1 MQISAYH
8 RFFVIILATLT
19 SALVNY
25 FPVPFFAGSQLVF
38 GNIIAVTIALL
49 FGLRAG
55 LFCTLLSSWITG
67 LSWGNF
73 VAIPPFAIE
82 IIIIHFA
89 AKSNKNPCFFGVLY
103 WLTLGWMIAA
113 IQLYILTDYLEIT
126 KIAITLKYLLNG
138 LINVTL
144 GYLIAFLFARYKTTK
159 WQEKFKIHRF
169 LSFAVSFLLTFAIFT
184 HSFFWLKNIQTDK
197 LAQLNNSLLLESK
210 ITAKEL
216 NNYVNNH
223 VDMLSLV
230 AKLNHNE
237 DPSPTNNHAWQSA
250 IDNMRSTYPN
260 VLTMLVTEK
269 SGNLIATSPKN
280 LIEKIKLPDND
291 FVNVNTRPYFIE
303 SMRTMQPYV
312 SDVFQ
317 GRGFGNDPIIA
328 ISVPISHD
336 RGFVGIIEASLDLK
350 KMEVLDS
357 KTLDK
362 EQSLLIFD
370 NNKKVIYRSDN
381 LPYTFLQNIKEEPV
395 YAHIYNAS
403 TYYYIDS
410 SGEYRIG
417 MSSEIEEL
425 NWTVFISVPRVLYEG
440 QIAEEVFFTTK
451 LFLIFIIISI
461 FITLKFTKLLS
472 QPIEKLND
480 NLLRVNKTGDFE
492 NLNLNFEPSIFIE
505 LNSMSAI
512 IQDFSNRLNDT
523 LSSLNKA
530 KENKEDAN
538 RALALVNKN
547 LETVIEEKTYSLKQ
561 ALETANNASTAKSA
575 FLATMSHEIR
585 TPLNGVLGML
595 ELLSTSDISPDHL
608 EKIKIAQS
616 SAKILLS
623 LLNDVL
629 DISKIESGKLE
640 IESVE
645 FNLLAL
651 ISDVVVSHALS
662 AESKG
667 LTLLLDTNKIK
678 HVNVVCDP
686 TRLKQIL
693 TNLIGN
699 SIKFTQNGQIK
710 VSCQTTETDNKIK
723 LLMSVEDTGIGI
735 KASKMATLFTPF
747 TQADSSTTRQYGGS
761 GLGLTISKQLCKLM
775 SGDLNAT
782 SVFGEKSK
790 FTATIMAFST
800 DTKSDWP
807 SLNNELAE
815 AILIMPFESA
825 SIVKN
830 LFKLSNVQ
838 CRTFNE
844 NTFQEISFE
853 LDGERQ
859 PMSLQNSKAR
869 IIIIDEDYY
878 NGELFNLASNWK
890 TMKHHVLWLT
900 ALSTNLENK
909 LKEHYFP
916 LCRKPITPMNFSTTL
931 SKLIHNTE
939 DNLKIT
945 KVDDTFTNL
954 CALIVEDNRINQ
966 KVASNMLSVLGIPS
980 DIANDGIEALNIL
993 KSNPTKYSF
1002 VLMDCQ
1008 MPQMDGFETT
1018 KNIRLGNAGAAVQNI
1033 HIIALT
1039 ANAIKGD
1046 KEKCIASGMNDYLVK
1061 PLELDN
1067 LKKALKKSR
1076 K

>member
-1 MQISAYH
+1 MQISANQ
-8 RFFVIILATLT
+8 RFFVIILATLA

-25 FPVPFFAGSQLVF
+25 FPLPYFAGSQLVF
-38 GNIIAVTIALL
+38 GNVIAVTITLL

-55 LFCTLLSSWITG
+55 LFCTLLSSWVTW
-67 LSWGNF
+67 LSWGSF
-73 VAIPPFAIE
+73 FAIPPFAIE
-82 IIIIHFA
+82 IVVIHFA
-89 AKSNKNPCFFGVLY
+89 VKSNKNPCFFGILY
-103 WLTLGWMIAA
+103 WLTFGWMIAGV
-113 IQLYILTDYLEIT
+113 QLAFFTNYLEVT

-138 LINVTL
+138 LINVVL
-144 GYLIAFLFARYKTTK
+144 GYVIAFLFARYTTTK

-169 LSFAVSFLLTFAIFT
+169 IAFAVSFLLTFAIFT

-197 LAQLNNSLLLESK
+197 LAQLNHALLLEAK

-216 NNYVNNH
+216 NSYINNH
-223 VDMLSLV
+223 VDMLTLV
-230 AKLNHNE
+230 AKLNHNQ
-237 DPSPTNNHAWQSA
+237 DPSPINYQAWQSS

-260 VLTMLVTEK
+260 ILTMLVTEK
-269 SGNLIATSPKN
+269 SGNLIATAPKN
-280 LIEKIKLPDND
+280 LIEKIKLPGND

-336 RGFVGIIEASLDLK
+336 RGFVGIIEASLDLQ
-350 KMEVLDS
+350 KMKILDS
-357 KTLDK
+357 KTWDK
-362 EQSLLIFD
+362 AQSLLIFD

-395 YAHIYNAS
+395 NTYIYDPS

-417 MSSEIEEL
+417 MSSKIEGL
-425 NWTVFISVPRVLYEG
+425 NWTVFISVPRVVYED
-440 QIAEEVFFTTK
+440 QILEKVFFTIK
-451 LFLIFIIISI
+451 LFLIFIIASI
-461 FITLKFTKLLS
+461 FMTLKFTRLLS
-472 QPIEKLND
+472 KPIEKLNE
-480 NLLRVNKTGDFE
+480 NLQRVNKTGDFE
-492 NLNLNFEPSIFIE
+492 NLNLNIEPSIFIE

-523 LSSLNKA
+523 LSSLHQA
-530 KENKEDAN
+530 KENKEEAN
-538 RALALVNKN
+538 KALALVNKN
-547 LETVIEEKTYSLKQ
+547 LESVIEEKTYSLQQ
-561 ALETANNASTAKSA
+561 ALETANNANKAKSE

-595 ELLSTSDISPDHL
+595 ELLSNSDMSLDHL

-623 LLNDVL
+623 LLSDVL

-667 LTLLLDTNKIK
+667 LTLLLDTEKIE

-710 VSCQTTETDNKIK
+710 VTCLTTQSDNQIK
-723 LLMSVEDTGIGI
+723 LVMSVEDTGIGI

-747 TQADSSTTRQYGGS
+747 IQADSSTTRMFGGS

-782 SVFGEKSK
+782 SVFGEKST
-790 FTATIMAFST
+790 FTATVMALST
-800 DTKSDWP
+800 DTKSNWP
-807 SLNNELAE
+807 SFNNELDE

-825 SIVKN
+825 AIVKN
-830 LFKLSNVQ
+830 LFKRSNVQ

-844 NTFQEISFE
+844 NTFKEISFE
-853 LDGERQ
+853 LERERKI
-859 PMSLQNSKAR
+859 MSLQNSKAK

-890 TMKHHVLWLT
+890 AMKHHVLWLT

-909 LKEHYFP
+909 LKEQCFP

-931 SKLIHNTE
+931 SKLILNTE
-939 DNLKIT
+939 DKLETTKIE
-945 KVDDTFTNL
+945 DTFTNL

-993 KSNPTKYSF
+993 KSNPKKYSF

-1018 KNIRLGNAGAAVQNI
+1018 QNIRLGNAGAAVQNI

-1067 LKKALKKSR
+1067 LKKALNKIY
-1076 K
+1076 